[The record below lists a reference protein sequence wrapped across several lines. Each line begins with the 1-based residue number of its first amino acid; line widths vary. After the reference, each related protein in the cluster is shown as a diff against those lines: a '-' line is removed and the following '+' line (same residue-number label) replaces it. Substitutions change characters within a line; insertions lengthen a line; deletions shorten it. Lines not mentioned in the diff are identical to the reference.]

1 MSTDLALWL
10 MATAIGTVAVSFV
23 ALIWLGLRWCV
34 AEWARHSRNVDAILT
49 DEWSHR

>member
-10 MATAIGTVAVSFV
+10 MATALGTVVVVFV
-23 ALIWLGLRWCV
+23 ALIWLGLRWCA
-34 AEWARHSRNVDAILT
+34 AEWARHARNIDAILA